1 MKIELWQIGKT
12 SDRWLETG
20 IEQYTKRLSHYNPFE
35 LVTLPDVKQGHKLAP
50 DQLMAKEA
58 EMVLGKLQPHDMLV
72 LLDERGQQ
80 YSSRQF
86 ARQLERW
93 LQRPVRR
100 IVFLVAGAWGAAP
113 ELKLRADVQ
122 LSLSQMTFSHQ
133 MVRLFLAEQLYRAFT
148 ILRGEP
154 YHND

>member
-12 SDRWLETG
+12 SDKWLESG
-20 IEQYTKRLSHYNPFE
+20 IEHYTKRLAHYNPFE
-35 LVTLPDVKQGHKLAP
+35 LVTLPDIKQGHRLSP
-50 DQLMAKEA
+50 EQLMVREA
-58 EMVLGKLQPHDMLV
+58 EMVLGRLQPNDMLI

-80 YSSRQF
+80 YRSRQF
-86 ARQLERW
+86 ARQLEQW

>member
-1 MKIELWQIGKT
+1 
-12 SDRWLETG
+12 
-20 IEQYTKRLSHYNPFE
+20 RLSHYNPFE

-58 EMVLGKLQPHDMLV
+58 EMVLGKLQPNDMLV

>member
-12 SDRWLETG
+12 SEKWLESG
-20 IEQYTKRLSHYNPFE
+20 IEQYTKRLAHYNPFE
-35 LVTLPDVKQGHKLAP
+35 LVTLPDVKQGHKLTP
-50 DQLMAKEA
+50 EQRMAREA
-58 EMVLGKLQPHDMLV
+58 EMVLNRLQPDDWLV

-86 ARQLERW
+86 ARQLEQW

-113 ELKLRADVQ
+113 ELKLRADAQ